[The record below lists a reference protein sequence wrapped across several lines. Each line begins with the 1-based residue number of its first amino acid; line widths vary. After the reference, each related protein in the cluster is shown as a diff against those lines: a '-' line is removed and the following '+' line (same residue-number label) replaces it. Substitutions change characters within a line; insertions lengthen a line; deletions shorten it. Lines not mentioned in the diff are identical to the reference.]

1 MPNAFT
7 RKECDYLEKKGKE
20 SFEAHSK
27 DGFHFGED
35 PLKRSSQ
42 ISWVDDKMS
51 VAMVEELAHTANI
64 DAGWVLDLVRSE
76 AIQYTVYA
84 EGDEYDWHTDGHQ
97 DRYAAK
103 HLVGTSRRPNAIKP
117 NNKPAVSRASTKVV
131 FNSEFELP

>member
-84 EGDEYDWHTDGHQ
+84 EGDEASG
-97 DRYAAK
+97 RN
-103 HLVGTSRRPNAIKP
+103 SRRPNAIKP

>member
-84 EGDEYDWHTDGHQ
+84 EGDEYDCT
-97 DRYAAK
+97 
-103 HLVGTSRRPNAIKP
+103 LTAIKI
-117 NNKPAVSRASTKVV
+117 VTLQSIW
-131 FNSEFELP
+131 SEQPTTQCH